1 MWRFAHLTDTHLAS
15 MVDGEWNNRFLC
27 TMMPEMINCLRRD
40 LERLSPDFL
49 LVTGDIAGQ
58 HTRDAVFAARDLLDS
73 LGVPYYPA
81 GGNHDFVLRDSR
93 RWFLEAYTARLPEE
107 DTVYSFTHKG
117 LHFCVL
123 DPWWKWRDSSLCP
136 FSDGSIAN
144 ILDVSVRGARWALP
158 PHQFGWLEDD
168 LSENAGLPT
177 VIAIHY
183 PLVPVPRRMR
193 RPGFKDAGHLD
204 NGSMVLDLLARHP
217 QVKAVFS
224 GHMHMHFI
232 ERRGGIANVVTGSMP
247 EFPCEY
253 RDVHVYDDR
262 IDVHTCGLSDKS
274 FARRSLIDENDW
286 TAGQPQDRTASISL
300 ADR

>member
-27 TMMPEMINCLRRD
+27 TMMPDMINCLRRD
-40 LERLSPDFL
+40 LEGHRPDFL
-49 LVTGDIAGQ
+49 LVTGDIASQ

-93 RWFLEAYTARLPEE
+93 RWFLEAYTSRLPDE

-136 FSDGSIAN
+136 FSDGPIAN
-144 ILDVSVRGARWALP
+144 IMDVSIRGARWALP

-183 PLVPVPRRMR
+183 PLVPAPKRLR

-232 ERRGGIANVVTGSMP
+232 ERRDGITHVVTGAMP

-286 TAGQPQDRTASISL
+286 TAGQPQDRTMSISL
-300 ADR
+300 VDR